1 MILTLVG
8 CISIP
13 AKIILYRR
21 DGMVLI
27 VREWNNLPRYIV
39 EAGNLRR
46 FKATLESC
54 MSIS

>member
-1 MILTLVG
+1 MILTLLG

-13 AKIILYRR
+13 AKIILYPR

-27 VREWNNLPRYIV
+27 VREWNNLPRYVV

-54 MSIS
+54 MCIS